1 MIIVFTAEYKGLE
14 IDSFQFKYTTLEK
27 ATQNFN
33 ATNKIGQGGFGE
45 VFKVSSNIM
54 VFLPFSNNTLC
65 SSLINSPVSF
75 LGPNQCTKGQ
85 NLTIV
90 KKFLFQH

>member
-1 MIIVFTAEYKGLE
+1 MVIVFAAEYKGLE

-45 VFKVSSNIM
+45 VFQVSNIL
-54 VFLPFSNNTLC
+54 VFLFYSNNTMC
-65 SSLINSPVSF
+65 SSLINSPVLF
-75 LGPNQCTKGQ
+75 LGPNQCTKSQ
-85 NLTIV
+85 SLTIV
-90 KKFLFQH
+90 KKLLFKH